1 MPTGGATALVLG
13 GGGARGAY
21 QAGVIRGIARRYPD
35 IEFPILTGISA
46 GAISTA
52 FVASHGDTFA
62 EAAEE
67 LVRLWLSVTPEQ
79 VYRVDATSLLRN
91 VIRWGWRIASGG
103 MSDVN
108 ERTRALVDTAPL
120 AELLRRALPRHA
132 DGAIIG
138 IERNVARG
146 RLQAVALSATSYTT
160 GQSVTWVHG
169 NGVKLW
175 QRPQRRSE
183 NARLGIE
190 HVMASTAL
198 PLLFPAVRVGREWY
212 GDGGIRLTAPLSP
225 ALHLGAARILTIST
239 RHPRSRAEADVPQ
252 IVGYPPPAQVLG
264 VLYNAVFLDLIDQD
278 ILRLQLINQLLANA
292 PEAQRNGMREV
303 DILVLR
309 PSRDLGRMARE
320 YEPRLPT
327 ALRFLTRGWGTRR
340 TTSPDVLSLMMFQAD
355 YLRALIDLGERDV
368 ETQKDRIDAF
378 LNGAGASASQAS
390 SMLSS
395 RTGS

>member
-52 FVASHGDTFA
+52 FLASHGETFA

-91 VIRWGWRIASGG
+91 VVRWGWRIASGG

-198 PLLFPAVRVGREWY
+198 PLLFPAVRVGGEWY

-292 PEAQRNGMREV
+292 PEARRSGMREV

-320 YEPRLPT
+320 YEPRLPP

-368 ETQKDRIDAF
+368 WTQKDRIDAF
-378 LNGAGASASQAS
+378 LDGAGTSASRASASDAVVA
-390 SMLSS
+390 
-395 RTGS
+395 